1 MNSINNEHFHLKA
14 SEQLTVMIN
23 VLYYS
28 REMEKQRQ
36 GATCPKSYSKSL
48 GEPGKLSKTTE
59 LCSSTE
65 QLSCQP

>member
-1 MNSINNEHFHLKA
+1 MNTFHLQA

-23 VLYYS
+23 DLYYS
-28 REMEKQRQ
+28 GEMEKQSHRV
-36 GATCPKSYSKSL
+36 TCPKSYSKPL

-65 QLSCQP
+65 QLGYRP